1 MMSVLTLVTG
11 KEDRTLRRVRVSDI
25 VRNPNQP
32 RKYFDPEAIA
42 QLAESIRQYGV
53 LNPLTVRRA
62 PGGGYELVAGERRL
76 RAARVAGLNDVP
88 CLVIAADN
96 EDSSAIALVE
106 NLQRRD
112 LDFFEEAEGFKRL
125 IDQYGLT
132 QEEAARKVGKT
143 QSAVANKLRL
153 LRLSQQNM
161 ELIRSANLTERHARC
176 LLRLEDETDRINAT
190 KYIIEHDLNVSRS
203 EQYIDA
209 LLKEKD
215 NPPVVGGER
224 KVVRLIK
231 DVRFFL
237 NTLNRAV
244 GVMVD
249 AGIGATVDQT
259 EDDDGLTLTISI
271 PHARA

>member
-215 NPPVVGGER
+215 NTPVVRGER

-249 AGIGATVDQT
+249 AGISATVDQT

-271 PHARA
+271 PHARV